1 MNSCLLSRE
10 GKKKDPR
17 RRKQYVQRHGG
28 RSKCG
33 AAGRES
39 SKADGG
45 RSTKG
50 SARHVQDF
58 GLYP

>member
-1 MNSCLLSRE
+1 MNSCLLSGE
-10 GKKKDPR
+10 GKKKDPWH
-17 RRKQYVQRHGG
+17 RKQYVQRQGG
-28 RSKCG
+28 MSKHG

-39 SKADGG
+39 SKANWG